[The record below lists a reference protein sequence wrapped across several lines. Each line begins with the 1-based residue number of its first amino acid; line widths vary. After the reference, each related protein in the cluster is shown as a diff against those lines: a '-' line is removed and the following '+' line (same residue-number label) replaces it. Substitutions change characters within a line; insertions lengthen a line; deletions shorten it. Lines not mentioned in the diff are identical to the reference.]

1 MGRKMGE
8 NGLSVLAI
16 ACSIVALACS
26 LVVML
31 RSTPQQVRKTAYAA
45 AEIAEEA
52 QAVVRAAANRMI
64 TFQDEITREREAAR
78 ADLGEA
84 ERKRRQAA
92 AKLSSMEKRNPAE
105 NAEPTTLAEALAQY
119 PPGDSRRLQL
129 LRQTKAAMGDD

>member
-1 MGRKMGE
+1 MGE
-8 NGLSVLAI
+8 NPLSLLAI
-16 ACSIVALACS
+16 ACSVGALACS

-78 ADLGEA
+78 ADLDEA

-92 AKLSSMEKRNPAE
+92 AKLSKVDKVNPQDPQA
-105 NAEPTTLAEALAQY
+105 PTNLAEALAQY
-119 PPGDSRRLQL
+119 DQGDPRRLKL
-129 LRQTKAAMGDD
+129 LRQAKTAMGDA